1 MTLLQIL
8 KTFNL
13 DSNESNG
20 FSETDK
26 NTDHSYIEHFY
37 ENAFLK
43 YKDKNITLLEIG
55 ARTGASCFL
64 WNQYFKNG
72 IIYGIDITMEL
83 FLEKYKNI
91 KNFHVYC

>member
-8 KTFNL
+8 KIFNL

-20 FSETDK
+20 FLETDK

-43 YKDKNITLLEIG
+43 YRDKNITLLEIG
-55 ARTGASCFL
+55 ARTGSSCFL
-64 WNQYFKNG
+64 WNQYFKNSV
-72 IIYGIDITMEL
+72 IKTK
-83 FLEKYKNI
+83 KYYI
-91 KNFHVYC
+91 